1 MTQALQYDEAIAE
14 EICERIACGESLNK
28 LAGSEGFPAQ
38 STVYKWLLRVPAFAE
53 KYARARE
60 AQMEAMAVEILEI
73 ADDTSGDTM
82 TVKRGDYETEVANNE
97 WINRSRL
104 RVDTRKWLMSK
115 LQPKKYGDKIT
126 QELTGEVSVK
136 RVVSDI

>member
-60 AQMEAMAVEILEI
+60 AQMESMAHEILEI

-126 QELTGEVSVK
+126 QELTGEVNVK